1 MVDERRGDPGDQGD
15 ELEITGE
22 DIQAAPVQ
30 ETTRTR
36 STTKRGTS
44 AREREERGFAGAE
57 VSGGPGS
64 SQDNKVI
71 AQTTYQAFNARD
83 LGLATS
89 FDTDTV
95 EWVNLP
101 FGATFRGRA
110 GHRQYLENWAR
121 GFPDGKVEIRN
132 VIAERDWVV
141 VEFTGR
147 GTHQGPLAGPAGEI
161 APTGRR
167 VEVPFCDVFQ
177 FENGRIVRGRTY
189 FDAATLM
196 RQLGLLPE
204 GAAAQS
210 TASSSR
216 AG

>member
-1 MVDERRGDPGDQGD
+1 MVDERRGSPGDHGD
-15 ELEITGE
+15 EPEIAGQ

-30 ETTRTR
+30 DTTRTR
-36 STTKRGTS
+36 STRGGAT
-44 AREREERGFAGAE
+44 ARERERGFGGAE
-57 VSGGPGS
+57 VGGPGS
-64 SQDNKVI
+64 PQDNKVI
-71 AQTTYQAFNARD
+71 AQATYEAFNARD
-83 LGLATS
+83 LDRATS
-89 FDTDTV
+89 FDADSM

-110 GHRQYLENWAR
+110 GHRQSLENWAR
-121 GFPDGKVEIRN
+121 GFPDGQVEIRN

-161 APTGRR
+161 APTGRW

-177 FENGRIVRGRTY
+177 FENGKIVRGRTY